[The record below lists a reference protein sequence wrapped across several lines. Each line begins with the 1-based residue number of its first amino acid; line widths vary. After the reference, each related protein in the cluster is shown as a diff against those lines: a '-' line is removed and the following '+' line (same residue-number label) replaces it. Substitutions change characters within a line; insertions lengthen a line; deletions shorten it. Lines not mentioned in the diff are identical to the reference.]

1 MSIAGRTV
9 IISAIGLLAVAFL
22 ALLGI
27 VGTTVWLGERAQ
39 VYFNEVIEARDLRGA
54 AVELRTALQAAK
66 SSQRGFILTSN
77 EIYLAPF
84 DAAKTQAQNQLD
96 KLKRALASQV
106 EYDPMMRRLISV
118 VNDKLAEMDQTV
130 ALKRDLRD
138 AKS

>member
-54 AVELRTALQAAK
+54 AVELRTALQAA
-66 SSQRGFILTSN
+66 
-77 EIYLAPF
+77 EI
-84 DAAKTQAQNQLD
+84 
-96 KLKRALASQV
+96 
-106 EYDPMMRRLISV
+106 
-118 VNDKLAEMDQTV
+118 
-130 ALKRDLRD
+130 
-138 AKS
+138 